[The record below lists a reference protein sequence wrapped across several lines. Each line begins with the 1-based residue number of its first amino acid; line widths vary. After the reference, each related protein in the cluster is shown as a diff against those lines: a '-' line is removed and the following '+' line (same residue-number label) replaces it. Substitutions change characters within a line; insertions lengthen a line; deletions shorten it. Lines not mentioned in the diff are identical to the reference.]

1 MSSSKDLSRRDF
13 LKTAGWVA
21 GAAALAPSLLNAAEP
36 AKKNDVP
43 PSGPVPM
50 RTLGKSGLKISAVSV
65 GTGGGQD
72 PKIIQYAIKRGIN
85 FFHTAT
91 GYAKG
96 AAIQNLGLGI
106 KGKRNKAV
114 IGLKITWGLKNDKEM
129 DAALETLG
137 TDYADIAFFNIH
149 SAAEVKD
156 PKYHEAAERWIKMGK
171 FKHIGMTT
179 HSEMKGCMEE
189 ALKQGF
195 YEALMPSYNL
205 TMEAE
210 CRPVFEEAARQ
221 NVGIILMK
229 TQHKLDDD
237 AYSKAIPQLLATP
250 GVTTINKSLGSFAN
264 IDAAI
269 THARAKATAQDADEI
284 RKTSRIALT
293 GHCAMC
299 GACTAAC
306 PKGMP
311 VADLVRCSDY
321 YLSSSAYHGMA
332 RDVFASLENRG
343 TPADCANCRLCE
355 QACNQ
360 QVPIRHHLN
369 RSYTLLA

>member
-21 GAAALAPSLLNAAEP
+21 GAAALAPSMLTAAQP
-36 AKKNDVP
+36 GKKSETTT
-43 PSGPVPM
+43 SGPVPM
-50 RTLGKSGLKISAVSV
+50 RMLGKSGLKISAVSV

-72 PKIIQYAIKRGIN
+72 PKIIQYAIKHGIN
-85 FFHTAT
+85 FFHTAVS
-91 GYAKG
+91 YAKG
-96 AAIQNLGLGI
+96 VAIQNLGQGI
-106 KGKRNKAV
+106 KGKRSKVV
-114 IGLKITWGLKNDKEM
+114 IGLKITWGLKDDKAM

-137 TDYADIAFFNIH
+137 IDYADIAFFNIH

-156 PKYHEAAERWIKMGK
+156 PKYREAAERWIKMGK

-179 HSEMKGCMEE
+179 HGEMKGCMEE

-210 CRPVFEEAARQ
+210 CLPVFKEAARQ

-229 TQHKLDDD
+229 TQNKLEAD
-237 AYSKAIPQLLATP
+237 AYGKAIPELLATP
-250 GVTTINKSLGSFAN
+250 GVTTVNKSLGSFAD
-264 IDAAI
+264 IDATIAN
-269 THARAKATAQDADEI
+269 ALAKPTAQDADEI
-284 RKTSRIALT
+284 RETSRIALA

-321 YLSSSAYHGMA
+321 YLSHSAYHGMA
-332 RDVFASLENRG
+332 HDVFASLENCG
-343 TPADCANCRLCE
+343 DPAACADCGLCE
-355 QACNQ
+355 RSCKQ

-369 RSYTLLA
+369 RAHTLLA